1 MNYPEP
7 PLEYLHYSSS
17 KIEPETA
24 NIMTE
29 TPVTLMVNGNYWLT
43 FMCTPKDQE
52 DLAVGFLYNEEI
64 IHSLTEIEN
73 LHLCDKGDM
82 VDIWL
87 NHPVTP
93 PSRWQRTS
101 GCTGGFTSTSIENEI
116 EGEISLPAP
125 ILNHSQFDPEK
136 ILSLLKDMYQLQ
148 ELYSQMRGVHC
159 SALSDG
165 KKLLVVSEDIG
176 RHNTLDKISG
186 NLLRTGLSVSNP
198 ILLTTGRI
206 SSEMAMKAGHIK
218 AEVVVS
224 RTSPSSR
231 AVRYA
236 DQMQITIIGYAGYG
250 KFNLYTH
257 PGRLGFKQI
266 QKIGQMV

>member
-1 MNYPEP
+1 MNYPDP

-17 KIEPETA
+17 KIELVTA

-29 TPVTLMVNGNYWLT
+29 TSVTLMVNGSYWLT
-43 FMCTPKDQE
+43 FMCTPKEQE
-52 DLAVGFLYNEEI
+52 DLAVGFLYNENI
-64 IHSLTEIEN
+64 IHSLNEIEN
-73 LHLCDKGDM
+73 MHLCDKGDM

-87 NHPVTP
+87 DHPVSP
-93 PSRWQRTS
+93 PTRWQRTS
-101 GCTGGFTSTSIENEI
+101 GCTGGFTSSSTEDEI

-136 ILSLLKDMYQLQ
+136 VLSLLKDMYQMQ

-165 KKLLVVSEDIG
+165 EKLLIVSEDIG

-186 NLLRTGLSVSNP
+186 KLLRSGLSVSHP

-206 SSEMAMKAGHIK
+206 SSEMAIKSGQVK
-218 AEVVVS
+218 AEIVVS

-236 DQMQITIIGYAGYG
+236 DQMQITIIGYASYG

-257 PGRLGFKQI
+257 PDRLGFRQF
-266 QKIGQMV
+266 QKVGQMD